1 MGDNVKYNERCI
13 KGNTTYY
20 KIKIDE
26 MIQYEIDKLGV
37 DTNTYKKF
45 NVKISDKLLKFTDK
59 LVSGGSFDQAIT
71 ILRDEVITG
80 CVETENDSSSKM
92 RPFFRDY
99 IFDKIYTM
107 GINIKKGILP
117 DDCEQELEEAKRK
130 MEEDSELKQQQEEQ
144 ERKDKEEQENEIQV
158 TVEEDI
164 EEKDPD
170 IVDQMWNYFFGGSS
184 SKSSKTDKKIEK
196 EESDKAENKEDKTKI
211 KA

>member
-1 MGDNVKYNERCI
+1 MGDNIKYNERCI

-26 MIQYEIDKLGV
+26 MIQYEIDKLGAN
-37 DTNTYKKF
+37 TNSYKKF
-45 NVKISDKLLKFTDK
+45 NLKISDKFLKFTDK

-71 ILRDEVITG
+71 ILRDQIITE

-99 IFDKIYTM
+99 IFDKVYTM

-117 DDCEQELEEAKRK
+117 DDCEQELEEARKK
-130 MEEDSELKQQQEEQ
+130 MEEENELRMQQEQQEE
-144 ERKDKEEQENEIQV
+144 KDKNEQENEVKIV
-158 TVEEDI
+158 VENET
-164 EEKDPD
+164 EERDPD

-184 SKSSKTDKKIEK
+184 SKSSKSDKKPEK
-196 EESDKAENKEDKTKI
+196 DKSEKTEEIEDKEKV